1 MTPSL
6 SGLKPLAMTPAGAA
20 SAYGRAASGAA
31 SEASQDGA
39 AGGLGG
45 VGGDVAGGFGRAL
58 TRALEGVV
66 ETGKQADAQSV
77 AAISGGGNVTEVVTA
92 VARAELA
99 LQSVT
104 AVRDRMV
111 QAYQDIM
118 RMPI

>member
-1 MTPSL
+1 MSLSL

-20 SAYGRAASGAA
+20 SAYGRVAAGAA
-31 SEASQDGA
+31 PGSPEDGA
-39 AGGLGG
+39 AGAGG
-45 VGGDVAGGFGRAL
+45 VAGGFGGAL

-66 ETGKQADAQSV
+66 EAGKQADAQSV
-77 AAISGGGNVTEVVTA
+77 AAISGNGNVTEVVTA

-104 AVRDRMV
+104 AVRDRVV